1 MLRGFWRVLKMAVQ
15 NSFRN
20 FWLSLITISM
30 YVLTLAT
37 INVVLFVSVF
47 ANTVTQQIEE
57 KVEVTAYFKTNTS
70 LDIVNAARGY
80 MAGFAQV
87 RQTEVVTA
95 EEAYNQF
102 REARAGDENVLAALE
117 EVGENPFGHALIL
130 RANEVTDFDFI
141 ISTLNGSQYANYIG
155 ETDEK
160 NNAAIIQNLGTVS
173 RNIQLGGL
181 GLSIFFGLITFLI
194 LFNAIRMAIYVHRE
208 EIAIMKLVGATDA
221 YVRMPFLIEG
231 ILYSIV
237 ACAIFF
243 GAVAGG
249 VSTGFTLPNWF
260 EGVDVVSKV
269 QAQLPLVIMAE
280 LVVAISVALL
290 ATWTAMARHLK
301 V

>member
-20 FWLSLITISM
+20 FWLSVITISM

-37 INVVLFVSVF
+37 INVVLFVNVF
-47 ANTVTQQIEE
+47 ANTVTHQIEE
-57 KVEVTAYFKTNTS
+57 KVEVTAYFKTDTS

-87 RQTEVVTA
+87 RETEIVTS
-95 EEAYNQF
+95 EEAYEQF
-102 REARAGDENVLAALE
+102 RASREADDSVLAALD

-141 ISTLNGSQYANYIG
+141 LSTLNGSQYVNYIE

-160 NNAAIIQNLGTVS
+160 NNAVVIENLSSVS
-173 RNIQLGGL
+173 RNIQLAGL
-181 GLSIFFGLITFLI
+181 GLSIFFGLVTFLI

-231 ILYSIV
+231 MLYSFI
-237 ACAIFF
+237 ACGIFF
-243 GAVAGG
+243 GAVIALTW
-249 VSTGFTLPNWF
+249 TGFALPAWF
-260 EGVDVVSKV
+260 EGVDVVS
-269 QAQLPLVIMAE
+269 QIEAELPLVMATE
-280 LVVAISVALL
+280 LVVATAIALL